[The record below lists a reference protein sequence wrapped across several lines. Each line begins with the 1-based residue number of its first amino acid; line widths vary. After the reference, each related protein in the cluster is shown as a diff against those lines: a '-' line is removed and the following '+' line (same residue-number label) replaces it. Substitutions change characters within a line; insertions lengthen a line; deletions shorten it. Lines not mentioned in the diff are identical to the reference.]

1 MAQNNFINVS
11 AGTAYKDGSFGHQ
24 PTHASASA
32 SDLTLSW
39 DSTKF
44 TSRRALLDSLKKL
57 EQFINSRTD
66 IPA

>member
-1 MAQNNFINVS
+1 MAQNQFINIA
-11 AGTAYKDGSFGHQ
+11 AGTAYKDGSFGHS
-24 PTHASASA
+24 PSHASAGA
-32 SDLTLSW
+32 SDMTFSW